1 MAPPAQFY
9 DCDTGAHPAE
19 RVAIYMLTFDT
30 TGRAL
35 SARHGGRRAFLFKMR
50 FSTARIAKLV
60 SFIFAVVLFAVVSI
74 SLISGFLVYQIIHPP
89 RTPASFDLGIMM
101 GRPATFSFP
110 VADGPKREGW
120 FFPGLQGGPTI
131 VVCHGYQSQ
140 RADVLTLVTTL
151 QDHQYNV
158 FLFDFSGHGTSPG
171 TTTLGYKE
179 AGELESAI
187 RTLATR
193 SDVDP
198 KHFGLWGTDMGGY
211 AVLSVAESDPRVA
224 AFAVADVYGDPREM
238 LRLQVQQSGLTAVPY
253 VLNASDVIF
262 RMANYSYRLTPPLS
276 AAIGRTRGIPK
287 LFITSD
293 DQPELESDALRL
305 FGEAP
310 DPKQILRDRV
320 RYRDMNDDDR
330 KDYENAIVSFFLQYL
345 PPAGQ

>member
-1 MAPPAQFY
+1 
-9 DCDTGAHPAE
+9 
-19 RVAIYMLTFDT
+19 
-30 TGRAL
+30 
-35 SARHGGRRAFLFKMR
+35 MR

-60 SFIFAVVLFAVVSI
+60 SFIIAVVLFAVVSI
-74 SLISGFLVYQIIHPP
+74 SVISGYLVYQIVHPA
-89 RTPASFDLGIMM
+89 RTPAAFDLSIMM
-101 GRPATFSFP
+101 GHPTTYSFP

-158 FLFDFSGHGTSPG
+158 FLFDFSGHGTSTG

-187 RTLATR
+187 KALATR
-193 SDVDP
+193 NDVDP

-211 AVLSVAESDPRVA
+211 AVLSVAETDPRVA
-224 AFAVADVYGDPREM
+224 AFVVADVYGDPQDM
-238 LRLQVQQSGLTAVPY
+238 LRLQVRQSGLTAVPY
-253 VLNASDVIF
+253 VLNASDAIF

-276 AAIGRTRGIPK
+276 ANIGRTRGIPK
-287 LFITSD
+287 LFVTSD
-293 DQPELESDALRL
+293 DQPQLGREALQL
-305 FGEAP
+305 FDQAP

-320 RYRDMNDDDR
+320 RYRDMSDDDR